1 MPNGVS
7 PRFRSS
13 LVAIRLQDRVM
24 ARFRLRLQ
32 DREIALPAGG
42 ELVVGRDATVADVAL
57 DDRLVSRRHAAF
69 RCHGDDELEIV
80 DLESLNGVRVND
92 VPVKGVRALGHRDRV
107 QIGAHVFLV
116 VDQRREHRS
125 NAPTTRGSM
134 RTASATR
141 PTPRAQRAIVT
152 PLDTIAQALADDD
165 LSAAVV
171 AMDAVIARYGD
182 PSEALMPG
190 ELGRVV
196 ELLLALSERT
206 GDMRFFDRVFQ
217 IHTGRRLV
225 IDGASIDAI
234 QNALPHLE
242 RASSQG
248 LDTYL
253 AAMGARGATLSPQ
266 EQVRLRRIAALTRR
280 VGKGKA

>member
-1 MPNGVS
+1 
-7 PRFRSS
+7 
-13 LVAIRLQDRVM
+13 M

-32 DREIALPAGG
+32 DREIALPTSG

-69 RCHGDDELEIV
+69 RCHDDDELEVV

-92 VPVKGVRALGHRDRV
+92 VPVKGIRALGHRDRV

-125 NAPTTRGSM
+125 NAPTTRGSSM
-134 RTASATR
+134 RAASTTR
-141 PTPRAQRAIVT
+141 PVARASRAIVT

-165 LSAAVV
+165 VGAAIT
-171 AMDAVIARYGD
+171 AMDAVVARYAD

-196 ELLLALSERT
+196 ELLLVLSERT
-206 GDMRFFDRVFQ
+206 GDMRFFDRIFQ

-225 IDGASIDAI
+225 IDGGSIDAI
-234 QNALPHLE
+234 QNSLPELDGATSQALE
-242 RASSQG
+242 
-248 LDTYL
+248 TYL
-253 AAMGARGATLSPQ
+253 AAMNARGATLSPQ
-266 EQVRLRRIAALTRR
+266 EHVRLRRIGALTRR
-280 VGKGKA
+280 VGKGGA